1 MNGRLPFEKQSKQM
15 LTGSEAED
23 VLQTR
28 QAMYGCLS
36 TRWQLEQHP

>member
-1 MNGRLPFEKQSKQM
+1 MRVINVFLCKWKISRLPFEKQSKQM

-28 QAMYGCLS
+28 QAM
-36 TRWQLEQHP
+36 

>member
-1 MNGRLPFEKQSKQM
+1 MYVNGRLPLEKQSKQM

-28 QAMYGCLS
+28 QAM
-36 TRWQLEQHP
+36 